1 MKESSIRIS
10 GNEKMQLMGNL
21 ATMLAAG
28 IPILETVDSL
38 LEESKGNQT
47 KVLTTLKNDLNEGNL
62 IHTSFARFPQSF
74 DKVTVNL
81 IKAAEKAG
89 NLETVLKDIKDN
101 IRKDMEFSDKVKSAM
116 MYPIFVM
123 LIFIGVMVMMLVVV
137 IPKIAQ
143 VFTRLKMDLPLAT
156 KVLIVSSNA
165 LVKNPVISISVCV
178 AIVAIFIALF
188 RFKRQWI
195 TNVIFSLPFLS
206 GIMRQID
213 LTRFSRSFSL
223 LLDSGLPILIA
234 IDLSKEV
241 ILKNDLKKL
250 ITEARDKVES
260 GKQFSDGL
268 GSEQKIMSGMVVKLI
283 EVGERT
289 GSLNQSMKDISESLN
304 YEVTKRLE
312 TATALLEPI
321 MLVGVG
327 LAVGAMMLSIIGP
340 IYGLISS
347 VGMK

>member
-1 MKESSIRIS
+1 MKESNVRIS
-10 GNEKMQLMGNL
+10 GDEKMQLMGNL
-21 ATMLAAG
+21 ATMLGAG

-47 KVLTTLKNDLNEGNL
+47 KILTTLKNDLNEGNL
-62 IHTSFARFPQSF
+62 IHTSFARFPKSF
-74 DKVTVNL
+74 DKVTISL

-89 NLETVLKDIKDN
+89 NLETVLRDIKEN

-116 MYPIFVM
+116 MYPIFVL
-123 LIFIGVMVMMLVVV
+123 LIFVGVMVMMLVVV

-156 KVLIVSSNA
+156 KVLIVASNA
-165 LVKNPVISISVCV
+165 LVKNPVTSLSVV
-178 AIVAIFIALF
+178 GAIVAIFIALF
-188 RFKRQWI
+188 YFKRQWL
-195 TNVIFSLPFLS
+195 TNVIFSLPFVS
-206 GIMRQID
+206 GIVKQID
-213 LTRFSRSFSL
+213 LARFSRSFSL
-223 LLDSGLPILIA
+223 LLDSGLPILVA

-241 ILKNDLKKL
+241 ILKSDLKKL
-250 ITEARDKVES
+250 IAEAGEKVES
-260 GKQFSDGL
+260 GKQFSEGL
-268 GSEQKIMSGMVVKLI
+268 KTKKKVMSGMVVKLI

-289 GSLNQSMKDISESLN
+289 GSLNESMKDISETLS

-321 MLVGVG
+321 MLVFVG

-347 VGMK
+347 VGM